1 MRSDVLAMGLALILF
16 VIRLIVFS
24 LQGLVSQVSV
34 VMCFVISMFFFVV
47 IRPSTDVITDLG
59 YIRTYTTNSHEL
71 IKVKKEEQPNK
82 YVFYLITS
90 WIAGIAVAI
99 FMFTFQFPVGEFTRV
114 K

>member
-1 MRSDVLAMGLALILF
+1 MRSDVLAMGFALILF

-34 VMCFVISMFFFVV
+34 VMCFVISMLFFVV

-59 YIRTYTTNSHEL
+59 YIRTYATNSHEL

-82 YVFYLITS
+82 YAFYLITS